1 MTEIKYTPAVS
12 TINDARYNRY
22 ETEHDRIKSELM
34 LNPGMILYKGN
45 ETDGGEIFRMILSE
59 DIKEP
64 YVTARAVSYFGFVP
78 KNFWIYSLDKGELK
92 IDTIEL

>member
-1 MTEIKYTPAVS
+1 MSYKS
-12 TINDARYNRY
+12 TISDAKYSRY
-22 ETEHDRIKSELM
+22 ETEHDQIKSELE

-64 YVTARAVSYFGFVP
+64 YVTAHAVKYWGFVP
-78 KNFWIYSLDKGELK
+78 KNFWIYSLEGRELN
-92 IDTIEL
+92 IESIEL